1 MTSGVCIGEV
11 YVQQQPRQ
19 SLALRVTPEGLVALI
34 PQGLD
39 PDASSVRCFIER
51 GLARIPTR
59 TPVRASERFAV
70 EDLHRLVANWAGR
83 LGVPVERVQ
92 VRRMRTQWASCSS
105 RGTITLS
112 RDLLQLPH
120 DLVEYVICHEL
131 AHLKIPGHGK
141 GWQALMGICL
151 PDWREREK
159 RLSGWALSWRAT

>member
-11 YVQQQPRQ
+11 YIQQQPRQ

-39 PDASSVRCFIER
+39 PDASSVRRFIER

-92 VRRMRTQWASCSS
+92 VRRMRTKWASCQDI
-105 RGTITLS
+105 RARQRLAGVDGHLS
-112 RDLLQLPH
+112 AGLAGAGETVVGVGIESEGDIAKGSAQEPSLLL
-120 DLVEYVICHEL
+120 
-131 AHLKIPGHGK
+131 
-141 GWQALMGICL
+141 
-151 PDWREREK
+151 
-159 RLSGWALSWRAT
+159 